1 MKFKIAHCFKKG
13 SLIKYKGAILLIE
26 NDSYIIKFGFKT
38 LDMLNIN
45 ATAVT
50 AIPNYLMCFRGINL
64 TDGAK
69 SYNLYFNDSVADEI
83 YSYFALQ
90 RGLS

>member
-50 AIPNYLMCFRGINL
+50 AIPNYLMCFRGIPQFFVLLSTKNSTASAL
-64 TDGAK
+64 PSAMVWTDTAAP
-69 SYNLYFNDSVADEI
+69 V
-83 YSYFALQ
+83 
-90 RGLS
+90 